1 MVSQKLKYAGEGP
14 RMFFE
19 MKLITR
25 TPETNDSL
33 QVCFIVNIC

>member
-1 MVSQKLKYAGEGP
+1 MASQKFKYAGEGP

-25 TPETNDSL
+25 APETNDPL
-33 QVCFIVNIC
+33 